1 MPESGRAKSV
11 IIKNTR
17 PILSAPYKVC
27 TNQSRG
33 ILRTIL
39 LVGEK
44 TTGLRRKLEPKQ
56 ARERNRGLDKPRA
69 ETME

>member
-1 MPESGRAKSV
+1 MLESGRAKTI

-17 PILSAPYKVC
+17 AILSSPYMVC

-39 LVGEK
+39 LSGEK
-44 TTGLRRKLEPKQ
+44 RTGLRRKLEPKQ
-56 ARERNRGLDKPRA
+56 AREKQSLR
-69 ETME
+69 